1 MLHLV
6 TGCMFAG
13 KTTSL
18 VTTYNKLKQNSKKL
32 LVIDYDINE
41 SNTMFTTL
49 LHTHDN
55 ITIPCIKMNHLNI
68 EYTYY
73 DCILINEAQFFSGL
87 YEFVKKAIQENKTI
101 YVYGLDGDFQQNKFG
116 EILDLIPMCNTYEK
130 LYAKCKCGDKAS
142 FSKRLS
148 ENKSQFLP
156 NDKYIPVCRNCL

>member
-1 MLHLV
+1 MLHIV

-18 VTTYNKLKQNSKKL
+18 VNTYNKFKQLSVKI
-32 LVIDYDINE
+32 LVIDYDINQ

-55 ITIPCIKMNHLNI
+55 VTIPCIKMNHLNL
-68 EYTYY
+68 EYEYY
-73 DCILINEAQFFSGL
+73 DCILINEAQFFNGL
-87 YEFVKKAIQENKTI
+87 TDFVKNAIKADKII

-116 EILDLIPMCNTYEK
+116 EILDLIPFCDTYEK
-130 LYAKCKCGDKAS
+130 LYAKCECGNKAS

-156 NDKYIPVCRNCL
+156 NDKYIPVCRTCI

>member
-18 VTTYNKLKQNSKKL
+18 VNTYNLLKIKGKI
-32 LVIDYDINE
+32 LVIDYDTNQ
-41 SNTMFTTL
+41 SDTMFTTL

-68 EYTYY
+68 DYTYY
-73 DCILINEAQFFSGL
+73 DYILINEAQFFNGL
-87 YEFVKKAIQENKTI
+87 FDFVKNAVDQHKTVYI
-101 YVYGLDGDFQQNKFG
+101 YGLDGDFQQNKFG
-116 EILDLIPMCNTYEK
+116 EILDLIPLCDTYEK
-130 LYAKCKCGDKAS
+130 LYAKCKCGLKAS

-148 ENKSQFLP
+148 TNKSQFLP

>member
-1 MLHLV
+1 MLHIV

-18 VTTYNKLKQNSKKL
+18 VNTYNLLTKTHKI
-32 LVIDYDINE
+32 LVIDYDIHQ
-41 SNTMFTTL
+41 SNTMYTTL

-55 ITIPCIKMNHLNI
+55 LTIPCIKMNNLNI
-68 EYTYY
+68 DYTYY
-73 DCILINEAQFFSGL
+73 DCILINEAQFFNGL
-87 YEFVKKAIQENKTI
+87 IDFVKNAIANHKTI
-101 YVYGLDGDFQQNKFG
+101 YIYGLDGDFRQQKFG
-116 EILDLIPMCNTYEK
+116 EIIDLIPLCDTYEK
-130 LYAKCKCGDKAS
+130 LYAKCKCGYNAC